1 MKRVMMISSTGGHL
15 SELLALESFFTKYDF
30 SIVTEY
36 NEASASSLKCKY
48 KKVGFFIP
56 GTKNQKLLY
65 PFKFILNMF
74 IALYYMMKY
83 RPQVVIST
91 GTHSTVF
98 MCYLAWLL
106 RKKVIWIETFA
117 NSQTKTLSGR
127 MVYPIASHFLVQW
140 ESMLKLYPKAVYKG
154 SVF

>member
-1 MKRVMMISSTGGHL
+1 MMISSAGGHL
-15 SELLALESFFTKYDF
+15 SELLALESFFQEYDY
-30 SIVTEY
+30 SIITEY
-36 NEASASSLKCKY
+36 NISSAKGLSSKY
-48 KKVGFFIP
+48 SKVGYFIP
-56 GTKNQKLLY
+56 GTKNQKILY

-74 IALYYMMKY
+74 IALFYMLKY
-83 RPQVVIST
+83 RPDAIVST

-98 MCYLAWLL
+98 MCYLGWLL

-127 MVYPIASHFLVQW
+127 MVYPIATHFLVQW
-140 ESMLKLYPKAVYKG
+140 ESMLELYPKAVYKG